1 MSDTGG
7 GDSTGGSVGEL
18 VQGGGG
24 AFFILVRAIG
34 QSGWRV
40 DPRKEKA
47 ARTRTSLEVRSA
59 RRLPEPDPQ
68 PNGSRV
74 SPWSTRPIYILN
86 QLSPAL
92 TAISISP
99 ALTGISIS
107 PASPVSISPAL
118 TGMNLTGIS
127 ISPALI
133 GINPTSSHWYQSHQL
148 SPVSLSHPL
157 SPALTGMNLYGS
169 HQLSLLSSVS
179 ISPVLISPVSLS
191 HQLSSVSIS
200 PALIGINLTGISIS
214 PALIGINLTIISI
227 SPALT
232 GISISPMYTWVK
244 RGHIPIHL

>member
-18 VQGGGG
+18 VQGGG
-24 AFFILVRAIG
+24 
-34 QSGWRV
+34 
-40 DPRKEKA
+40 
-47 ARTRTSLEVRSA
+47 
-59 RRLPEPDPQ
+59 
-68 PNGSRV
+68 
-74 SPWSTRPIYILN
+74 
-86 QLSPAL
+86 AL

-148 SPVSLSHPL
+148 SP
-157 SPALTGMNLYGS
+157 
-169 HQLSLLSSVS
+169 LSSVS

-232 GISISPMYTWVK
+232 VFSSSSQKRKSSSLTDSANKRSVHQLANDVSQRANLIDPPSIRHSVNSSEFSLDHHQSRTSEDKTQTTDSHTIKSNLFDRITLP
-244 RGHIPIHL
+244 PS